1 MDIKKFEDFKLD
13 HTSVNEEKAKK
24 AKQKK
29 PKKSDEESDE
39 DQNLSDDVEV
49 YHKNEEGDIE
59 KLDSK
64 EWEVAKIV
72 DVIKDEDEIKN
83 IEDQLSEKNV
93 GFKLSTDLDAKDLK
107 RGDTIYLTAILAPR
121 NKSVAYSPGTMGVIK
136 ARIVDMYYGLSKLK
150 NIMRYQ

>member
-1 MDIKKFEDFKLD
+1 MKNTLKLDMDIKKFEEFELG
-13 HTSVNEEKAKK
+13 HTSVNEDKT
-24 AKQKK
+24 
-29 PKKSDEESDE
+29 DNN
-39 DQNLSDDVEV
+39 QNLADDVEV
-49 YHKNEEGDIE
+49 YLKNEEGEIE

-64 EWEVAKIV
+64 EWEVSKIV
-72 DVIKDEDEIKN
+72 DVIKDPKE
-83 IEDQLSEKNV
+83 IEDIEKQLSEKNV

-150 NIMRYQ
+150 NIMRNQR

>member
-1 MDIKKFEDFKLD
+1 MKNTLKLDMDIKKFEEFELG
-13 HTSVNEEKAKK
+13 HTSVNEDKT
-24 AKQKK
+24 
-29 PKKSDEESDE
+29 DNN
-39 DQNLSDDVEV
+39 QNLADDVEV
-49 YHKNEEGDIE
+49 YSKNEEGEIE

-64 EWEVAKIV
+64 EWEVSKIV
-72 DVIKDEDEIKN
+72 DVIKDPKE
-83 IEDQLSEKNV
+83 IEDIEKQLSEKNV

-150 NIMRYQ
+150 NIMRNQR

>member
-1 MDIKKFEDFKLD
+1 MKNTLKLDMDIKKFEEFELG
-13 HTSVNEEKAKK
+13 HTSVNEDKTDKN
-24 AKQKK
+24 
-29 PKKSDEESDE
+29 
-39 DQNLSDDVEV
+39 QNLADDVEV
-49 YHKNEEGDIE
+49 YSKNEEGEIE

-64 EWEVAKIV
+64 EWEVSKIV
-72 DVIKDEDEIKN
+72 DVIKDPKE
-83 IEDQLSEKNV
+83 IEDIEKQLSEKNV

-150 NIMRYQ
+150 NIMRNQR